1 MLDFPSRNANVDEMS
16 QALKK
21 FRALLENKEFS
32 FDRAIVVKF
41 LNHIS
46 NEELSMG
53 LIGQVWHYI
62 FRDNFIRHKC
72 KFTSQTQQCLQKIA
86 QRCLRKRDKN
96 SKSMLSMLAK
106 EIEKDE
112 FGKECSAII
121 INAYIREANSE
132 KHFEELCQFVKGND
146 FLNFFF
152 SISRY

>member
-62 FRDNFIRHKC
+62 FRDNFVRQKC
-72 KFTSQTQQCLQKIA
+72 KLTSQTQQCLQKIA

-121 INAYIREANSE
+121 INAYIREATSE
-132 KHFEELCQFVKGND
+132 KHFKELCDFVKGNGL
-146 FLNFFF
+146 LNFFA
-152 SISRY
+152 ISKY

>member
-16 QALKK
+16 QALNK
-21 FRALLENKEFS
+21 FRTLLENKDFN

-62 FRDNFIRHKC
+62 FRDSTVRRKC
-72 KFTSQTQQCLQKIA
+72 KFTGQTQQCLQNIA

-96 SKSMLSMLAK
+96 SKNMLSMLAK
-106 EIEKDE
+106 EIERDE

-121 INAYIREANSE
+121 IKAYIREANTD
-132 KHFEELCQFVKGND
+132 KHFNELCEFVKGNG
-146 FLNFFF
+146 FIYLFKT
-152 SISRY
+152 YVL